1 MRRQRLL
8 FLILIAGIALLTAAC
23 SGDDGMVSSNK
34 GQVRITMTSTADPL
48 AAGHTGPAST
58 SIESGSTVTPIE
70 GGLHDHGGDDRDDGC
85 ACDRLTAANVTFS
98 SVLARNLDGEL
109 LDTSMNLPRTLNM
122 LGFGEGR
129 RVELPI
135 GFLPPGMYD
144 MILVNITKVEFVLL
158 NGTKVS
164 IEPPLGGWI
173 SRLSVLPRPFEVI
186 EGETTTIGIKFFP
199 HRLFKIKKGKFEF
212 KLDGGF
218 EFDD

>member
-1 MRRQRLL
+1 MRRQRLI

-34 GQVRITMTSTADPL
+34 GQVRITMTSAADPL
-48 AAGHTGPAST
+48 AAGHTDPGSTSSESAST
-58 SIESGSTVTPIE
+58 VSPADGDRD
-70 GGLHDHGGDDRDDGC
+70 DHGDRDDGS

-109 LDTSMNLPRTLNM
+109 LDTSMNLPRTLDM

-144 MILVNITKVEFVLL
+144 LILVNITKVEFVLRD
-158 NGTKVS
+158 GTKIS

-173 SRLSVLPRPFEVI
+173 SRLDVRPRPFEVI
-186 EGETTTIGIKFFP
+186 EGETTTVGIRYFP
-199 HRLFKIKKGKFEF
+199 HRLFKIKNGKFEF
-212 KLDGGF
+212 KHDGGF
-218 EFDD
+218 EIDD

>member
-1 MRRQRLL
+1 MMRRQRLL
-8 FLILIAGIALLTAAC
+8 FLILVAGIALLTAAC
-23 SGDDGMVSSNK
+23 SGDDGMVTSNK
-34 GQVRITMTSTADPL
+34 GQVRITMTSVADPL
-48 AAGHTGPAST
+48 AAGHTDPGST
-58 SIESGSTVTPIE
+58 SSELGSTIAPMD
-70 GGLHDHGGDDRDDGC
+70 GDHGDHDDRDDGC

-186 EGETTTIGIKFFP
+186 EGETTTVGIRFFP

-218 EFDD
+218 ELDHD